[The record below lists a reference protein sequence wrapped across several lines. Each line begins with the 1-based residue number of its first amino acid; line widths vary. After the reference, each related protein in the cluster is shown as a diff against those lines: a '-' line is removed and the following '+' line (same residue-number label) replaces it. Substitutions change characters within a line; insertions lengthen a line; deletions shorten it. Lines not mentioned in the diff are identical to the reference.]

1 MLLLSKYNLT
11 VLCYYQTLI
20 WIYPH
25 KSDKMTDYSKKQKGE
40 IIYLNEQYGFI
51 KSEEFGSI
59 FFSNMVENLK
69 LLDKVSFIIEESKSE
84 QHKGKLIA
92 KKIKILSNGNYA
104 EHQRLIGK
112 ITNWN
117 GKFGFIKSPQLDS
130 DVFLFNTRLIE
141 NTVEVKNDDL
151 VVFSPIK
158 SVKNETQLFCFF
170 AYSIEKEHD
179 LVFLYRQ
186 FHENHLIDLGIFLRD
201 IYSNLDLTI
210 FNIKLSLKLQIL
222 NLGTITQF
230 NLSNLEEILKSI
242 DPNTLSKLHHIIDKT
257 IPLTFQIILF
267 EKGIISTYNK
277 QNLSD
282 YFLKSNSDT
291 KRIIAERLAQSD
303 DLDFMLNLYLEN
315 LTHRDKLNRLNND
328 IKLFL
333 DISHKNQVTKS
344 DDLYEKAKSIILG
357 KMLPKEIIQLW
368 SNDYISDLPEKYIR
382 ENIDLGDIDLI
393 DKLTKKQ
400 KNTDYLLAI
409 YEEYLLHWDLSHFER
424 KYFEFIRHI
433 NTFKQ
438 QFKKR
443 FDEIA
448 PAIYSRF
455 NQHQKFILSL
465 EEINSSFDFREYY
478 YQNEENIDVYQKI
491 KFLINK
497 NETKGH
503 KSVNE
508 SQLIDYIQT
517 LPWHEDL
524 EPTTFLNDLE
534 KFNSQFKL
542 SISIDK
548 IAIEIFDTMPKY
560 SVHHVKL
567 WLNERVTN
575 DFYDYVGFRNSFNKL
590 NEDEQIRFKFK
601 GDYKGVFDVEIH
613 EISEVV
619 ACTNFSIIN
628 ENKVYVAFVENIYF
642 GRGELKLKKEDG
654 RFTNGYKNDYANTG
668 INRIPKNS
676 KLNKIEIK
684 ISVSAKNEIVSVDGL
699 NELFTAIHTGIIDK
713 TLGTSIHTNSS
724 GEKKIS
730 YVEDWELRKNI
741 INYLN
746 EKQSKSTTALSVNE
760 PKNHYRRINTNDDVD
775 NYEHT
780 CLYSIER
787 QDGFVIV
794 WENLDFTHDRSTYVF
809 KATRETHLN
818 QLEKIKN
825 AISNYGQF
833 RATLSANL
841 SNPNV
846 VDIDKLMIFKND
858 LGVITK
864 IKKSRGNN
872 ESFKGWLTKLATA
885 SEKSIPEIPSIFEI
899 KSLND
904 DALINTYFSPPFKK
918 NVEKV
923 KVKEETPIFDNDP
936 SKKPKSPS
944 QKNTHPKNEVTIT
957 VPKNFVIINEELNN
971 HSLTDNTMIIF
982 YKMKEVDN
990 AEYSLTGNKRI
1001 IVTPKNW
1008 KISDTKND
1016 IIGDKL
1022 QVTITFS
1029 NLLLS

>member
-1 MLLLSKYNLT
+1 
-11 VLCYYQTLI
+11 
-20 WIYPH
+20 
-25 KSDKMTDYSKKQKGE
+25 MTDYSKKQKGE
-40 IIYLNEQYGFI
+40 VIYLNEQYGFI

-59 FFSNMVENLK
+59 FFSNKLENLK
-69 LLDKVSFIIEESKSE
+69 LLDKVSFLIEESKSE

-92 KKIKILSNGNYA
+92 KKIKLLSNGNYA

-117 GKFGFIKSPQLDS
+117 GKFGFIKSPQLNS
-130 DVFLFNTRLIE
+130 DVLLFNTRLIE

-158 SVKNETQLFCFF
+158 SIKNETQLFCFF

-201 IYSNLDLTI
+201 IYSNLDLTKL
-210 FNIKLSLKLQIL
+210 NIKLSLKLQIL

-242 DPNTLSKLHHIIDKT
+242 DQNTLSKLHHIIDKT

-291 KRIIAERLAQSD
+291 KRMIAERLTKSD

-315 LTHRDKLNRLNND
+315 LIQRDKLYRMNND

-333 DISHKNQVTKS
+333 EISHKNQTTKR
-344 DDLYEKAKSIILG
+344 DNLYEKAKSIILE
-357 KMLPKEIIQLW
+357 KMLPKDIIKLW
-368 SNDYISDLPEKYIR
+368 SNDYISDLPEQYIR

-393 DKLTKKQ
+393 EKLSKKQ
-400 KNTDYLLAI
+400 SNTDYILAI
-409 YEEYLLHWDLSHFER
+409 YEEYLLHCDLTHFE
-424 KYFEFIRHI
+424 KNPFSFIRHL
-433 NTFKQ
+433 NAFEKQ
-438 QFKKR
+438 YKKR

-448 PAIYSRF
+448 LAIYIRF
-455 NQHQKFILSL
+455 NQVQKFILTL
-465 EEINSSFDFREYY
+465 EKVDIGFDFKEYY
-478 YQNEENIDVYQKI
+478 YQNEERLNVYQKI
-491 KFLINK
+491 KFLLNN
-497 NETKGH
+497 NENQGYD
-503 KSVNE
+503 SVNE
-508 SQLIDYIQT
+508 SQLINYIHT
-517 LPWHEDL
+517 SPWHEDL
-524 EPTTFLNDLE
+524 EPITFLNDVE
-534 KFNSQFKL
+534 KFNSKFGV

-548 IAIEIFDTMPKY
+548 IAVEIFNTMPKY

-567 WLNERVTN
+567 WLNRRVTDN
-575 DFYDYVGFRNSFNKL
+575 FYDYVGFRNSFNKL
-590 NEDEQIRFKFK
+590 NEEEQNLFKFR
-601 GDYKGVFDVEIH
+601 GDYKGIIDVEKH

-628 ENKVYVAFVENIYF
+628 DNKVYEAFVENLYF
-642 GRGELKLKKEDG
+642 SRGEIKLRDETSNYISGFKH
-654 RFTNGYKNDYANTG
+654 DYANTG

-676 KLNKIEIK
+676 KLNKIPMLV
-684 ISVSAKNEIVSVDGL
+684 SVSNLSVITSINGL
-699 NELFTAIHTGIIDK
+699 DELFTAIHTGIIDK
-713 TLGTSIHTNSS
+713 ALGKVIPANPS

-730 YVEDWELRKNI
+730 YVEDWELRKNV

-746 EKQSKSTTALSVNE
+746 EKQSKNTTALSVNE

-809 KATRETHLN
+809 KATRESHLN
-818 QLEKIKN
+818 QLNKIKN

-833 RATLSANL
+833 RATLSTDL
-841 SNPNV
+841 SSPNV
-846 VDIDKLMIFKND
+846 IDADKLRIFKND

-872 ESFKGWLTKLATA
+872 KSFEDWLKRLANA
-885 SEKSIPEIPSIFEI
+885 SEKLIPEIPSIADME
-899 KSLND
+899 SLND
-904 DALINTYFSPPFKK
+904 EALINTYFTLPFKK
-918 NVEKV
+918 PSVKKIDVEV
-923 KVKEETPIFDNDP
+923 ETSVFDGVP
-936 SKKPKSPS
+936 PKKPNPPIVTD
-944 QKNTHPKNEVTIT
+944 THPTNEVTIV
-957 VPKNFVIINEELNN
+957 VPTNFVIINEELNN
-971 HSLTDNTMIIF
+971 HSLNDNTMII
-982 YKMKEVDN
+982 YYTMKEVDSI
-990 AEYSLTGNKRI
+990 EYSLVGNKRI

-1008 KISDTKND
+1008 EISKTKND
-1016 IIGDKL
+1016 IVGDKL
-1022 QVTITFS
+1022 QVTIIFKTKTVEFGS
-1029 NLLLS
+1029 VA